1 MNKMRMLRALGLFFL
16 LFGAG
21 AAAAHYYE
29 IGGLQIIHPW
39 ARATVPSAA
48 NGVVYV
54 DISNEGETPDRLI
67 AVETAIA
74 ERAELHTVLMEDG
87 VAKMRAIEAIELAPG
102 ATALLEPGGD
112 HIMLFGLKGPLI
124 EGETLPLRLVF
135 EVAGPID
142 IELTVE
148 AAGAGADDHSE
159 HNADE

>member
-1 MNKMRMLRALGLFFL
+1 MLRALGLFFL

-29 IGGLQIIHPW
+29 IGGLQIIDPW

-54 DISNEGETPDRLI
+54 AISNEGETPDRLI
-67 AVETAIA
+67 AVETAMA

-102 ATALLEPGGD
+102 ETALLEPGGD

-124 EGETLPLRLVF
+124 EGETLALRLVF
-135 EVAGPID
+135 EVAGPIE
-142 IELTVE
+142 IELIVE

-159 HNADE
+159 HGAEQ